1 MKVQK
6 IQNKNLFSST
16 QYLLFILTLAKSI
29 ATNFSW
35 TRQISKYTI
44 QKWCTPIM
52 KIIHINNT
60 FNSLSEKRKEKK
72 KHIEQKP

>member
-29 ATNFSW
+29 ATDFSW
-35 TRQISKYTI
+35 TRQITKYTI

-60 FNSLSEKRKEKK
+60 FNSLSKKRKEKK